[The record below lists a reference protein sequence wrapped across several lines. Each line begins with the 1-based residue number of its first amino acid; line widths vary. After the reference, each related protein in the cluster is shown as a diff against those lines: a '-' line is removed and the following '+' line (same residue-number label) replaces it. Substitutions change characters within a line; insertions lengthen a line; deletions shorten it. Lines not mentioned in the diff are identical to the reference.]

1 MQKWCYVDDKACGNN
16 NVSMGFQKN
25 LENLG
30 NFPKAWAYCKG
41 SEDLAKG
48 KTSEL
53 KDKLN
58 LQFPSDTSG
67 DITKKSECNN
77 NINTDEPKA
86 KKK

>member
-1 MQKWCYVDDKACGNN
+1 MYQWVLK
-16 NVSMGFQKN
+16 KN

-48 KTSEL
+48 ETSEL
-53 KDKLN
+53 KDKSN
-58 LQFPSDTSG
+58 LQFPNDTSG

-77 NINTDEPKA
+77 NVNTDKPRA
-86 KKK
+86 KENEVCWNYNVKQLKI